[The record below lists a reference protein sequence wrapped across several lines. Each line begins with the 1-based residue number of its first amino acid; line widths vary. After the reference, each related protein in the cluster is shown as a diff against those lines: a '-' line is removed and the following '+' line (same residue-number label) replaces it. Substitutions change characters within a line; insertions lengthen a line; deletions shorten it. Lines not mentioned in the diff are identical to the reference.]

1 MVGRGGVVRN
11 SVRRN
16 RVLVTGVVLTVL
28 GTMPGSGQPSA
39 LLESTLLVY
48 EHIPRILTAGETGTI
63 RVIAEVVGDVPT
75 ALFRRNVPMLPGG
88 VLAESW
94 TRSTTRTV
102 EGRVVSVFDQSY
114 PGSILADLL
123 VYAHGT
129 DRPQVPLGRLEV
141 PGSNLTK
148 LNGASVNSSL
158 LTVWLKLA
166 PSSLP
171 TSTVRVLASFAGDEP
186 VAQYASHVV
195 NLVMK
200 GFGDNRVSNGPQ
212 AFEFEEAAE
221 MFYRHF
227 ADSYHALSFIPRRS
241 PFMSHGALNINVKN
255 DVEGIGAALFD
266 DQAAYG
272 SGMLRSVQLF
282 AAGFAGQQE
291 TTVHQLGHHWGD
303 ETNLAEIAGAVSAGY
318 QPERHTPLL
327 HEGATWLGA
336 VLEGSRE
343 VERIPSVEAD
353 GTDLYRIGQTSAPV
367 TFHPLQLYRMGLLE
381 AAAVPDVTVF
391 ADQAQFSA
399 TEPEAP
405 AAGTPVTGAQRT
417 VNINQ
422 IMAALG
428 TRSGPTFTRWRQAF
442 IVVSDELIS
451 QNEMD
456 YYNFYA
462 RRASAPTGTRSFD
475 GYGSF
480 FEATGGRVMLE
491 TDIETRDVGRN
502 PKVTQT
508 LEVSDVPFG
517 ARDWRGLVFDP
528 PVPSRLVSGTSVTLT
543 GRIDTATL
551 PDNYQ
556 FVVFRAARYGDAP
569 AAAKTVLTRVNGG
582 RFAVPLRFTSAEAGA
597 YAIDAFVF
605 EDADSRAIA
614 TSVVTPLFVD

>member
-1 MVGRGGVVRN
+1 M
-11 SVRRN
+11 RR
-16 RVLVTGVVLTVL
+16 RWMLVTGVVLTVL
-28 GTMPGSGQPSA
+28 GTIPGSGQPLA
-39 LLESTLLVY
+39 LSEGTPLVY

-63 RVIAEVVGDVPT
+63 RVIAEVAGDVPT
-75 ALFRRNVPMLPGG
+75 ALFRRNVPTLSGG

-102 EGRVVSVFDQSY
+102 DGRVVSVFDRSY

-141 PGSNLTK
+141 PGSNDTDP
-148 LNGASVNSSL
+148 NGASVDSSF

-166 PSSLP
+166 SSSLP
-171 TSTVRVLASFAGDEP
+171 TSMVRVLASQAGDEP
-186 VAQYASHVV
+186 VGQYASHVV
-195 NLVMK
+195 NLVIP
-200 GFGDNRVSNGPQ
+200 GFGDSRVSNGPR

-221 MFYRHF
+221 TFYRHF
-227 ADSYHALSFIPRRS
+227 SDSYHALSFIPRRS
-241 PFMSHGALNINVKN
+241 PFMSYGALNINVKN
-255 DVEGIGAALFD
+255 DVAGIGAALFD

-291 TTVHQLGHHWGD
+291 MTVHQLGHHWGD
-303 ETNLAEIAGAVSAGY
+303 ETNLAAIAGVASAGR

-343 VERIPSVEAD
+343 VERVPSVES
-353 GTDLYRIGQTSAPV
+353 GGIDLYRIRLTSAPV
-367 TFHPLQLYRMGLLE
+367 MFHPLQLYRMGLLE

-391 ADQAQFSA
+391 ADQAQFRS
-399 TEPEAP
+399 TETDAP

-428 TRSGPTFTRWRQAF
+428 TRTGPTFTLWRQAF

-451 QNEMD
+451 QEEMD

-462 RRASAPTGTRSFD
+462 QRASAPTGTRSFD

-480 FEATGGRVMLE
+480 FEATGGRVTLE
-491 TDIETRDVGRN
+491 TDIETLDAGSN
-502 PKVTQT
+502 PKVTET
-508 LEVSDVPFG
+508 LQVSDVAFG

-528 PVPSRLVSGTSVTLT
+528 PVPSRLVSGASVTLR

-551 PDNYQ
+551 PGSYQ
-556 FVVFRAARYGDAP
+556 FIILRAVRFGDAP
-569 AAAKTVLTRVNGG
+569 ATAKTAQARVNGG

-605 EDADSRAIA
+605 EDADSQAIP